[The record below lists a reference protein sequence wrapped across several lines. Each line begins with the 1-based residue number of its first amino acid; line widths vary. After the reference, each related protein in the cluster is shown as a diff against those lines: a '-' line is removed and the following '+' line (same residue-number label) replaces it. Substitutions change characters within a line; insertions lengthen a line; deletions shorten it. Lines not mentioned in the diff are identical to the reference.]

1 MTDFISR
8 DGLLWSIYEQGEY
21 EKGYADGKRDA
32 VPVEHAEWIENDN
45 GTWSCGRCHSWIPN
59 EQHYYARYCIYCG
72 AKMDGDEKEAVER
85 WD

>member
-32 VPVEHAEWIENDN
+32 VLVV
-45 GTWSCGRCHSWIPN
+45 SCGKCKYMHRS
-59 EQHYYARYCIYCG
+59 QL
-72 AKMDGDEKEAVER
+72 EK
-85 WD
+85 